1 MHTTPHWC
9 GDDDAGDD
17 AGDGDDD
24 HIHEDEKDYHDD
36 WYNATFWMSEVTILE
51 LACTYVGFS

>member
-1 MHTTPHWC
+1 MHTTLHWC
-9 GDDDAGDD
+9 GDDDAGD
-17 AGDGDDD
+17 GEDD

-36 WYNATFWMSEVTILE
+36 WYNATFWMSEVTFLE